1 MATKLWTKND
11 CVHAAGRDFC
21 HIFQE
26 EMRSLYSL
34 ALILTNDRSA
44 AEKCFVASLEDCLN
58 AHSIFKEW
66 ALSWSKRAV
75 IKNAIRVILPRPEKD
90 GEASLAPVRMKSKSM
105 LGDALLGLQHFQ
117 RFVTVMSVLESYSD
131 KECALL
137 LNCCTQ
143 DVVTARSQALRQLAQ
158 SAGPRLT
165 AAVFRHDFELA
176 TALTPASHAEAAN
189 FVPTV
194 S

>member
-1 MATKLWTKND
+1 MATRLWTKND
-11 CVHAAGRDFC
+11 SAHVTGRDFC
-21 HIFQE
+21 HIFQK

-44 AEKCFVASLEDCLN
+44 AERCFVASLEDCLN
-58 AHSIFKEW
+58 AHLIFEEW

-75 IKNAIRVILPRPEKD
+75 IKNAIRVISPRPERD
-90 GEASLAPVRMKSKSM
+90 GEASLAPVRMNSI
-105 LGDALLGLQHFQ
+105 LADALLGLQHFQ
-117 RFVTVMSVLESYSD
+117 RFVTVMSVLEGYSD

-143 DVVTARSQALRQLAQ
+143 EIVTARSQALRQLAQ

-165 AAVFRHDFELA
+165 AAVFRHEFELA
-176 TALTPASHAEAAN
+176 TALAPAPRAEPAS
-189 FVPTV
+189 FVPMV